1 MWTQETQLQDNQRHP
16 RLLLG
21 TTRQGKN
28 LIAAISGRTRI
39 SCGATHTESV
49 LYCQQLVPP
58 HDELLNLINL
68 DGGASVFLE
77 AREPGKSIILN
88 FPAPSDLNPAGVLR
102 PNSAV
107 LTIAPKENKEI
118 DH

>member
-1 MWTQETQLQDNQRHP
+1 MRTQETQLQDGQRHP

-28 LIAAISGRTRI
+28 LIVAISGRTQI

-58 HDELLNLINL
+58 PDELLNLINL

-77 AREPGKSIILN
+77 ARESGKSALHN
-88 FPAPSDLNPAGVLR
+88 FPAPSDLNPAGVVR

-107 LTIAPKENKEI
+107 LTIFPNKIE
-118 DH
+118 H